1 VSAEDTYEVGTLVKF
16 KSLMTKQFDMEYGI
30 IIGHEYIAGEIIILD
45 ILCTTGKVQSLPL
58 ICEILQTPGEV
69 K

>member
-30 IIGHEYIAGEIIILD
+30 IIGHEYIADKVLILE
-45 ILCTTGKVQSLPL
+45 ILCSAGKVQTLPL
-58 ICEILQTPGEV
+58 ICEV
-69 K
+69 M